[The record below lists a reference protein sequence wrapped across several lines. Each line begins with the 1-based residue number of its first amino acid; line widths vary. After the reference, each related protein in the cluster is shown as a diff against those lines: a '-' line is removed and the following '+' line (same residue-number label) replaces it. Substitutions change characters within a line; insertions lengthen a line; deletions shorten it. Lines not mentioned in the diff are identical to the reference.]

1 MFTLFEYAIVG
12 SLLCLGGQGAYL
24 LYLKHQDAKEGQR
37 ERRKKQRRK
46 QHDQRAKAGRDI
58 GTQAGRDIHYHP
70 PVLNNDSDRVL
81 RSELDLVQAYLM
93 EKTMLCQEYMG
104 MYKEA
109 RAKVDR
115 LQEENTALWK
125 EVQALKAGDWSCP
138 VLRIE

>member
-12 SLLCLGGQGAYL
+12 SLFCLGGQGAYL

-46 QHDQRAKAGRDI
+46 QHSQRAKAGRDI
-58 GTQAGRDIHYHP
+58 GTQAGRDIHYYP
-70 PVLNNDSDRVL
+70 PMLNNDSERVL

-104 MYKEA
+104 MWKEE

-115 LQEENTALWK
+115 LQEENTQLWK
-125 EVQALKAGDWSCP
+125 EVQALKSGDWSCP

>member
-1 MFTLFEYAIVG
+1 MLTFYEYALLG
-12 SLLCLGGQGAYL
+12 GLLCLGGQGGVI
-24 LYLKHQDAKEGQR
+24 LYLRKR
-37 ERRKKQRRK
+37 EADKTRTKRRKKQRK
-46 QHDQRAKAGRDI
+46 QHSQRAQAGRDI
-58 GTQAGRDIHYHP
+58 GTQAGRDIHYYP

-115 LQEENTALWK
+115 LQEENTQLWK
-125 EVQALKAGDWSCP
+125 EVQALKSGDWSCP